1 MTFTVQQVLMPFTP
15 DPLLNTNVFV
25 NIRVREKGKTTLKV
39 IRIGMKNKQH
49 EKINLQIKMKEHQ
62 N

>member
-49 EKINLQIKMKEHQ
+49 EKINLQIKMKEHH